1 MSDSGFGV
9 YIYIYIYIYIYTH
22 THTHIYIYIYIYIH
36 THTHTYIYIYIHIYI
51 KHVTVLCTHVYYIYT
66 RVLAQVCVDF
76 YNADGAS
83 TLKLDMDSACIL
95 KSFIHSDLI

>member
-1 MSDSGFGV
+1 MSLSYV
-9 YIYIYIYIYIYTH
+9 HMYTIYTRVCWRRSVS
-22 THTHIYIYIYIYIH
+22 TST
-36 THTHTYIYIYIHIYI
+36 TPMAC
-51 KHVTVLCTHVYYIYT
+51 VTVLCTHVYYVTCHCPSTHVYYIYT